1 MQHLI
6 IANLIFYLNNFLLI
20 ILINRF
26 ALKGLLGLWFFT
38 PFIFILFTT
47 HVLEQSK
54 HQITREIR
62 ALSIIDLVIRA
73 IVLVINFIV
82 ISELINLNLN
92 YLLIINSVFLMI
104 NMSGEWTIRK
114 KIQLN
119 QLTDEEPLPRHI
131 MNLILRDYASKQ
143 MILKNK
149 TIEQQTEIKKSFS
162 LAALV
167 GYSNVLIVFLI
178 VGGIFSFAVFGKVY
192 RLITLIVALLTML
205 FYLHLVDRKLLLFF
219 EDTVKSKKINY
230 RDNVTLI
237 IAISIIYYLQGFV
250 HIGTGTFN
258 FLGIFF
264 ALMFCFPT
272 FITNK
277 QIINSFKVVIK
288 KYNEMS

>member
-1 MQHLI
+1 M
-6 IANLIFYLNNFLLI
+6 
-20 ILINRF
+20 
-26 ALKGLLGLWFFT
+26 
-38 PFIFILFTT
+38 FTT

-54 HQITREIR
+54 PQITRETR

-82 ISELINLNLN
+82 ISKLINLNLN

-104 NMSGEWTIRK
+104 NMSVECTIRK

-149 TIEQQTEIKKSFS
+149 TIEQQAEINKSFS

-167 GYSNVLIVFLI
+167 GYSNILIVFLI
-178 VGGIFSFAVFGKVY
+178 VGGIFSFEVFGKTY
-192 RLITLIVALLTML
+192 RLITLIVALLIML
-205 FYLHLVDRKLLLFF
+205 FYLYLVERKLLLFF
-219 EDTVKSKKINY
+219 EDTVKSKKINH

-237 IAISIIYYLQGFV
+237 IAISIIYYLQGLV

-272 FITNK
+272 FTTNK
-277 QIINSFKVVIK
+277 QIIASFKAVTK